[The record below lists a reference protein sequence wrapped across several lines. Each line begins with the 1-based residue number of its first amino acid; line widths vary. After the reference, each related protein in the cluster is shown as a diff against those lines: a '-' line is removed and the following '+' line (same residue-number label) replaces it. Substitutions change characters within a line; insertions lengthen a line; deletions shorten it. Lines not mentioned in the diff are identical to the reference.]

1 LNKGVKPTAIGQASL
16 LMVGFLFLS
25 RLLGQLRDTVI
36 SVQFGQNAL
45 TDAYRA
51 AFSVPDLLF
60 FLIAGGAL
68 SSAFIP
74 VFTSYWA
81 KGEEVEAWKVFSTLA
96 TLMGLLVLVFIIFA
110 GVYASPLVHLVVP
123 GLPEATHGL
132 TVAMTRIL
140 LPTQLAFFLGGLM
153 FGTMNARRHY
163 TIPGM
168 SPNIYNIGIL
178 FGALVIS
185 QLVPIPIMGLAWGA
199 LTGAIIGNLV
209 IPIYAMGKFGSV
221 YRPSLDIFHPGV
233 VRVFKLML
241 PVVLG
246 LSLPGVYGLVI
257 RWFASQDDAGVIT
270 ALDIGNR
277 IMQAPLGILGQGL
290 AIAVF
295 PVLSALF
302 AENKAPEFLST
313 LGRSLR
319 VTLYLAIFISAMLF
333 VLSEDVVRLLNQY
346 GKFTSSDT
354 LLVAG
359 GLQMMS
365 LGVFAWC
372 AHPILMRAFFAMHDS
387 VTPIVLG
394 TLTTAGFIVL
404 CAVLSSGPLG
414 YKGLALATSLS
425 AMLLLVLLLVGLRKR
440 LTRVGGRRLLQLCL
454 VAGGLTIVVAGV
466 SYLAYGLVPGEVG
479 SHMVS
484 LIRILVLGFGGLGLY
499 LWLGSRVGMEEARY
513 ALSGLRNRRG
523 SPDGAGNDQ

>member
-1 LNKGVKPTAIGQASL
+1 
-16 LMVGFLFLS
+16 MVGFLFLS

-74 VFTSYWA
+74 VFTSYWTR
-81 KGEEVEAWKVFSTLA
+81 GEESEAWKVFSILA
-96 TLMGLLVLVFIIFA
+96 TLMGLFVLVFIVFA
-110 GVYASPLVHLVVP
+110 GIYASPLVQLVVP
-123 GLPEATHGL
+123 GLPEETHGL

-168 SPNIYNIGIL
+168 SPNIYNIGII
-178 FGALVIS
+178 FGALVIA
-185 QLVPIPIMGLAWGA
+185 QIVPIPIMGLAWGA

-257 RWFASQDDAGVIT
+257 RWFASQDHAGVIT

-302 AENKAPEFLST
+302 AENKAPEFLTT
-313 LGRSLR
+313 LNKSLR
-319 VTLYLAIFISAMLF
+319 VTLYLSVFISAMLF
-333 VLSEDVVRLLNQY
+333 VLSEDVVRILNQY

-354 LLVAG
+354 KLVAG

-365 LGVFAWC
+365 VGVFAWC
-372 AHPILMRAFFAMHDS
+372 AHPLLMRAFFAMHDS
-387 VTPIVLG
+387 ITPIVLG
-394 TLTTAGFIVL
+394 TLTTVAFIIL
-404 CAVLSSGPLG
+404 CSVLSAGALG

-425 AMLLLVLLLVGLRKR
+425 AMLLLLLLLLGLRRR
-440 LTRVGGRRLLQLCL
+440 LTRVGGRRLLQLFLAAGSLTLL
-454 VAGGLTIVVAGV
+454 VAGLA
-466 SYLAYGLVPGEVG
+466 YLAYGLIPEGWGAHVG
-479 SHMVS
+479 SIV
-484 LIRILVLGFGGLGLY
+484 RILVLGLGGLGIY
-499 LWLGSRVGMEEARY
+499 LWLGRRLGMEEARY
-513 ALSGLRNRRG
+513 ALSGLRRGKG
-523 SPDGAGNDQ
+523 SPDGAPNDQ